1 MNAAKTVASAERL
14 ATVEDIDRYCQT
26 ASDRYYAKLT
36 SLLAL
41 REEIKGHYSAVAE
54 AEEILRQVQQ
64 STYATTAVAKRRLDS
79 RSHRKGGKKRDVD
92 SRKAA
97 RAARRDLQRAENAL
111 QITRAQDA
119 ALYKRLH
126 QCSAEVLQLRQEL
139 KRARALFHIRTAI
152 VAAGIPLP
160 LLGTLFFEYTIG
172 GVLSMYYGGRPGA
185 WWGERRPQ
193 HGHAVVT
200 VDGIL
205 IYHRPPF
212 SPHGPH
218 NRVGHPLFE
227 RGNTPPAATLL
238 PKANPPVPSRQGG
251 GSTVRKIVASA
262 DSTAL
267 ATGLASAS

>member
-1 MNAAKTVASAERL
+1 MDATKAVALAERL
-14 ATVEDIDRYCQT
+14 VTLEDIESHYQM
-26 ASDRYYAKLT
+26 ANDRYYAKLE
-36 SLLAL
+36 SLFAL
-41 REEIKGHYSAVAE
+41 REEVRGHYSAVAE

-64 STYATTAVAKRRLDS
+64 STYTTFAMAKRRLDS
-79 RSHRKGGKKRDVD
+79 RSYRKGGKKRDVD
-92 SRKAA
+92 SRKAV
-97 RAARRDLQRAENAL
+97 RVARRDLQRAENAL
-111 QITRAQDA
+111 RITRAQDA

-126 QCSAEVLQLRQEL
+126 QCSADVLQLRQKL

-152 VAAGIPLP
+152 VAAGIPVS
-160 LLGTLFFEYTIG
+160 LLDTLFFEYTIG
-172 GVLSMYYGGRPGA
+172 GVLSMYYGGRPGGA
-185 WWGERRPQ
+185 WWGKRRPQ

-212 SPHGPH
+212 SAHGPH

-238 PKANPPVPSRQGG
+238 PKANPPLPSRQGD
-251 GSTVRKIVASA
+251 GSGVRKIVASA

-267 ATGLASAS
+267 AAELASA

>member
-1 MNAAKTVASAERL
+1 MNAAKTAAPAERL
-14 ATVEDIDRYCQT
+14 ATVEDIESHYQM
-26 ASDRYYAKLT
+26 ANDRYYAKLT
-36 SLLAL
+36 SLFAL
-41 REEIKGHYSAVAE
+41 KEEIKGHYSAVAE

-64 STYATTAVAKRRLDS
+64 STYTTFAMAKRRLDS
-79 RSHRKGGKKRDVD
+79 RSYRKGGKKRDVD
-92 SRKAA
+92 SRKAV

-126 QCSAEVLQLRQEL
+126 QCSADVLQLRQEL
-139 KRARALFHIRTAI
+139 KRARAFFHIRTAI

-160 LLGTLFFEYTIG
+160 LLGTLFFEYSIG
-172 GVLSMYYGGRPGA
+172 GVLSMYYGGKPGI
-185 WWGERRPQ
+185 WRGKRRPQ

-238 PKANPPVPSRQGG
+238 PKANPPLPSRQGEV
-251 GSTVRKIVASA
+251 STARKIVASA

-267 ATGLASAS
+267 ATGLASA

>member
-1 MNAAKTVASAERL
+1 MNATKAVAPVERL
-14 ATVEDIDRYCQT
+14 VTVEDIESHYQM
-26 ASDRYYAKLT
+26 ANDRYYAKLE
-36 SLLAL
+36 SLFAL
-41 REEIKGHYSAVAE
+41 REEIRGHYSAVAE

-64 STYATTAVAKRRLDS
+64 STYTTTAVAKRRLDS

-92 SRKAA
+92 SRKAVK
-97 RAARRDLQRAENAL
+97 AARRDLQRAENAL
-111 QITRAQDA
+111 QITHAQDA

-139 KRARALFHIRTAI
+139 KRAQAFFHIRTAI

-160 LLGTLFFEYTIG
+160 LLDTLFFEYTIG

-185 WWGERRPQ
+185 WWGKRRPQ

-212 SPHGPH
+212 SAHGPH
-218 NRVGHPLFE
+218 NRVGHPLFG
-227 RGNTPPAATLL
+227 GNTPPAATLL
-238 PKANPPVPSRQGG
+238 PKANPPLPSRQGEV
-251 GSTVRKIVASA
+251 STARKIVASA

-267 ATGLASAS
+267 ATGLASA

>member
-1 MNAAKTVASAERL
+1 MDATKTVASAERL
-14 ATVEDIDRYCQT
+14 ATVEDIESRYQT
-26 ASDRYYAKLT
+26 ANDRYYAKLT
-36 SLLAL
+36 SLFAL
-41 REEIKGHYSAVAE
+41 REEIRGHYSAVAE

-64 STYATTAVAKRRLDS
+64 STHATLTVAKRRLDS

-92 SRKAA
+92 SRKAVK
-97 RAARRDLQRAENAL
+97 AARRDLRRAENAL
-111 QITRAQDA
+111 RITRAQDA

-139 KRARALFHIRTAI
+139 KRAQAFFRIRTAI
-152 VAAGIPLP
+152 VAAEIPLS
-160 LLGTLFFEYTIG
+160 LLDTLFFEYTIG

-185 WWGERRPQ
+185 WWGKRRPQ

-212 SPHGPH
+212 SAHGPH

-227 RGNTPPAATLL
+227 RGNTSPAAEL
-238 PKANPPVPSRQGG
+238 V
-251 GSTVRKIVASA
+251 
-262 DSTAL
+262 
-267 ATGLASAS
+267 SAS

>member
-1 MNAAKTVASAERL
+1 MDATKAVALAERL
-14 ATVEDIDRYCQT
+14 VTLEDIESHYQM
-26 ASDRYYAKLT
+26 ANDRYYAKLE
-36 SLLAL
+36 SLFAL
-41 REEIKGHYSAVAE
+41 REEVRGHYSAVAE

-64 STYATTAVAKRRLDS
+64 STYTTFAMAKRRLDS
-79 RSHRKGGKKRDVD
+79 RSYRKGGKKRDVD
-92 SRKAA
+92 SRKAV

-126 QCSAEVLQLRQEL
+126 QCSTEGLQLRQKL
-139 KRARALFHIRTAI
+139 KRAQAFFRIRTAI
-152 VAAGIPLP
+152 VAAEIPLP
-160 LLGTLFFEYTIG
+160 LLDTLFFEYTIG

-185 WWGERRPQ
+185 WWGKRRPQ

-238 PKANPPVPSRQGG
+238 PKANPPLPSRQGD
-251 GSTVRKIVASA
+251 GSGVRKIVASA
-262 DSTAL
+262 GSTAL
-267 ATGLASAS
+267 AAELASAS

>member
-64 STYATTAVAKRRLDS
+64 STYSATAVAKRRLDS

-97 RAARRDLQRAENAL
+97 RAARRDLQRAQNAL

-126 QCSAEVLQLRQEL
+126 QCSADVLQLRQKL

-152 VAAGIPLP
+152 VAVGIPLP
-160 LLGTLFFEYTIG
+160 LLDTLFFEYTIG
-172 GVLSMYYGGRPGA
+172 GVLSMYYGGRPGGA
-185 WWGERRPQ
+185 WWGKRRPQ

-212 SPHGPH
+212 SAHGPH
-218 NRVGHPLFE
+218 NYVSHPLF
-227 RGNTPPAATLL
+227 GSNTSPAATPL
-238 PKANPPVPSRQGG
+238 PKANSPLPSRQGD
-251 GSTVRKIVASA
+251 GSGVRKIVASA
-262 DSTAL
+262 DSMAQ
-267 ATGLASAS
+267 AAELASAS